1 MGVHLVGGGGGRAAF
16 APFTAE
22 ARRVAAARGSA
33 VPRVAVVTVR
43 EDADPGHAADL
54 VAALTADG
62 TIELDARVATVGESD
77 LVDPAVFG
85 DVDAIV
91 IGGGLTPAY
100 HVALEGCYDV
110 IRAAV
115 GAGTPYLGFSAGAM
129 IAAERAILGGWR
141 IGGVAVAPEETAEDL
156 DEITVVPGI
165 GLVDVSI
172 DVHVAQWG
180 TLGRLIAATESGAID
195 GGLGIDEGTALIADA
210 EGLRIAGSGS
220 VWRVFGGADGGV
232 IVSSD
237 RAAL

>member
-1 MGVHLVGGGGGRAAF
+1 MGVHLVGGGFGRAAF

-22 ARRVAAARGSA
+22 ATAMAVAAGRERPS
-33 VPRVAVVTVR
+33 VVVVTVR
-43 EDADPGHAADL
+43 EDASTKHAGDL
-54 VAALTADG
+54 LDALTADG
-62 TIELDARVATVGESD
+62 AKPIDATVVTVGLAD
-77 LVDPAVFG
+77 LVDPGVFDG
-85 DVDAIV
+85 VDAIV

-100 HVALEGCYDV
+100 HAALEAGYDV
-110 IRAAV
+110 IRTAV
-115 GAGTPYLGFSAGAM
+115 QGGTPYLGFSAGAM

-141 IGGVAVAPEETAEDL
+141 IGEVAIAPEETAEDL

-180 TLGRLIAATESGAID
+180 TLSRLIAATEAGAIE
-195 GGLGIDEGTALIADA
+195 GGLGIDESTVLIADA

-220 VWRVFGGADGGV
+220 VWRVFPGSDGV
-232 IVSSD
+232 TVSSD

>member
-1 MGVHLVGGGGGRAAF
+1 MGVHLIGGGFGRAAF

-22 ARRVAAARGSA
+22 VQAVAAAKGA
-33 VPRVAVVTVR
+33 DVPRVAVVTVR
-43 EDADPGHAADL
+43 EDAHPGHAGDL
-54 VAALTADG
+54 VEALTGDG
-62 TIELDARVATVGESD
+62 AVALDTRVTTVGLTD
-77 LVDPAVFG
+77 LVDPAVFD

-100 HVALEGCYDV
+100 HAALEAGYDV
-110 IRAAV
+110 IRTAV
-115 GAGTPYLGFSAGAM
+115 QGGTPYLGFSAGAM

-141 IGGVAVAPEETAEDL
+141 IGEVAIAPEETAEDL

-180 TLGRLIAATESGAID
+180 TLSRLIAATEAGAVD
-195 GGLGIDEGTALIADA
+195 GGLGIDESTVLIADA
-210 EGLRIAGSGS
+210 EGLRIAGEGS
-220 VWRVFGGADGGV
+220 VWRVFPGTEGV
-232 IVSSD
+232 TVSSD

>member
-1 MGVHLVGGGGGRAAF
+1 MGVHLVGGGFGRAAF

-22 ARRVAAARGSA
+22 ATALAAAAGRERPS
-33 VPRVAVVTVR
+33 VVVVTVR
-43 EDADPGHAADL
+43 EDASTKHAGDLLDALAADG
-54 VAALTADG
+54 ATPID
-62 TIELDARVATVGESD
+62 ATVVAVGLD
-77 LVDPAVFG
+77 DVVDPAVFDG
-85 DVDAIV
+85 VDAIV

-100 HVALEGCYDV
+100 HAALEAGYDV

-115 GAGTPYLGFSAGAM
+115 QGGTPYLGFSAGAM

-141 IGGVAVAPEETAEDL
+141 IGEVAIAPEETAEDL
-156 DEITVVPGI
+156 DEITVVAGI

-180 TLGRLIAATESGAID
+180 TLSRLIAATEAGAVD
-195 GGLGIDEGTALIADA
+195 GGIGIDESTVLIADA

-220 VWRVFGGADGGV
+220 VWRVFAGSEGV

>member
-1 MGVHLVGGGGGRAAF
+1 MGVHLIGGGFGRAAF

-22 ARRVAAARGSA
+22 ATAQAVAAGRERPS
-33 VPRVAVVTVR
+33 VAVVTVR
-43 EDADPGHAADL
+43 EGASTTHADDL
-54 VAALTADG
+54 VAALAADG
-62 TIELDARVATVGESD
+62 ATPIDATVVAVGLD
-77 LVDPAVFG
+77 DVVDPAVFDG
-85 DVDAIV
+85 VDAIV

-100 HVALEGCYDV
+100 HAALEAGYDV

-115 GAGTPYLGFSAGAM
+115 QGGTPYLGFSAGAM

-141 IGGVAVAPEETAEDL
+141 IGEVAIAPEETAEDL
-156 DEITVVPGI
+156 DEITVVAGI

-180 TLGRLIAATESGAID
+180 TLSRLIAATEAGAVD
-195 GGLGIDEGTALIADA
+195 GGIGIDESTVLIADA

-220 VWRVFGGADGGV
+220 VWRVFAGSEGV

-237 RAAL
+237 RAVL

>member
-1 MGVHLVGGGGGRAAF
+1 MGVHLIGGGFGRAAF

-22 ARRVAAARGSA
+22 AHAVAAAKGVA
-33 VPRVAVVTVR
+33 VPRVAVITVR
-43 EDADPGHAADL
+43 EDAHPGHAGNL
-54 VAALTADG
+54 VEALTADG
-62 TIELDARVATVGESD
+62 TIPLDTRVTSVD
-77 LVDPAVFG
+77 LTDVVDPAVFDG
-85 DVDAIV
+85 VDAIV

-100 HVALEGCYDV
+100 HAALEAGYDV

-115 GAGTPYLGFSAGAM
+115 QGGTPYLGFSAGAM

-141 IGGVAVAPEETAEDL
+141 IGEVAIAPEETAEDL
-156 DEITVVPGI
+156 DEITVVAGI

-180 TLGRLIAATESGAID
+180 TLSRLIAATEAGAID
-195 GGLGIDEGTALIADA
+195 GGIGIDESTVLIADA

-220 VWRVFGGADGGV
+220 VWRVFAGSEGV

>member
-1 MGVHLVGGGGGRAAF
+1 VHLVGGGLGRSAF
-16 APFTAE
+16 ASFTAE
-22 ARRVAAARGSA
+22 AQAVAAARGVA

-43 EDADPGHAADL
+43 EDADPRHGEDL

-62 TIELDARVATVGESD
+62 AVALDARTTTVGLAD
-77 LVDPAVFG
+77 RVDPAVFD

-100 HVALEGCYDV
+100 HAALEAAFDV
-110 IRAAV
+110 IRSAV
-115 GAGTPYLGFSAGAM
+115 QGGTPYLGFSAGAM
-129 IAAERAILGGWR
+129 IAAESAILGGWR

-156 DEITVVPGI
+156 DEITVAAGI

-180 TLGRLIAATESGAID
+180 TLSRLIAATEAGAVD
-195 GGLGIDEGTALIADA
+195 GGLGIDESTALIADA
-210 EGLRIAGSGS
+210 EGLRIAGTGS
-220 VWRVFGGADGGV
+220 VWRVFRGSDGV